1 MAAFSL
7 RRITFC
13 VAPALVAALIAL
25 PTIAKA
31 GGTDVFGGGT
41 GGIGSHATSMY
52 AGSYDTP
59 GWGITGMKPLTPSA
73 PEPALSVV
81 PNKGNFGALPG
92 SDYLGANGYGSPMGA
107 GVGSGNLGGTLQ
119 PLSGSPYS
127 R

>member
-1 MAAFSL
+1 MAAFLL
-7 RRITFC
+7 RRVTC
-13 VAPALVAALIAL
+13 RVAPALIAALIAM

-31 GGTDVFGGGT
+31 GTDVFGGGT

-52 AGSYDTP
+52 AGSYDTA

-81 PNKGNFGALPG
+81 PSKGDFGPLPG
-92 SDYLGANGYGSPMGA
+92 SDYLGANGYGSPLSA
-107 GVGSGNLGGTLQ
+107 GVSSGNLGGTLQ

>member
-7 RRITFC
+7 RRVTFR
-13 VAPALVAALIAL
+13 VAPALVAALIAI

-31 GGTDVFGGGT
+31 GTDVFG

-59 GWGITGMKPLTPSA
+59 DWGITGMRPLTPSA

-81 PNKGNFGALPG
+81 PSKGDFGPLPG
-92 SDYLGANGYGSPMGA
+92 SDYLGANGYGSPLDA
-107 GVGSGNLGGTLQ
+107 GVSSGNLGGTLQ
-119 PLSGSPYS
+119 PLSGGPYS